1 MRKITSENITE
12 LKDKQERYESILK
25 EMQPTVKKV
34 EEQIKIVEEENKIK
48 NFLNFKTIKQDSTNM
63 AQMIVD
69 NIVDTIVVA
78 NLDYN
83 FSEEDAQERSGS
95 KDLRIRK
102 LSDVH
107 LFSKVLYQ
115 VEINDYAVTKLTQ
128 LIDEGNVA
136 PRNFEVLS
144 DLLKTSI
151 ELEKFAIQFQNIL
164 EVTYLNLQEAYIL
177 QRNLN
182 NQLVGKNK
190 EVKALIEN
198 TEEPEIVRIKSANIC
213 DYLDEVDESS
223 EKQYFKKN

>member
-25 EMQPTVKKV
+25 DMQPTVKKV

-69 NIVDTIVVA
+69 NIINTIVIA

-83 FSEEDAQERSGS
+83 FSEEDAQERLGS

-164 EVTYLNLQEAYIL
+164 EVTYRNLQEAYIL

-182 NQLVGKNK
+182 NQLAGKNK

-223 EKQYFKKN
+223 EKQ

>member
-25 EMQPTVKKV
+25 DMQPTVKKV

-83 FSEEDAQERSGS
+83 FSEEDAQERLGS

-115 VEINDYAVTKLTQ
+115 VEINDYAITKLTQ

-164 EVTYLNLQEAYIL
+164 EVTYRNLQEAYIL

-213 DYLDEVDESS
+213 DYLDEVDESF
-223 EKQYFKKN
+223 ENNKKN

>member
-1 MRKITSENITE
+1 MRKITSENIAE

-25 EMQPTVKKV
+25 DMQPTVKKV

-83 FSEEDAQERSGS
+83 FSEEDAQERLGS

-164 EVTYLNLQEAYIL
+164 EVTYRNLQEAYIL

-182 NQLVGKNK
+182 NQLAGKNK

-223 EKQYFKKN
+223 EKQ

>member
-1 MRKITSENITE
+1 MRKITSENIAE

-25 EMQPTVKKV
+25 DMQPTVKKV

-48 NFLNFKTIKQDSTNM
+48 NFLNFKTIKQDSTNL

-83 FSEEDAQERSGS
+83 FSEEDAQERLGS

-164 EVTYLNLQEAYIL
+164 EVTYRNLQEAYIL

-182 NQLVGKNK
+182 NQLAGKNK

-223 EKQYFKKN
+223 ENNKKN

>member
-25 EMQPTVKKV
+25 DMQPTVKKV

-83 FSEEDAQERSGS
+83 FSEEDAQERLGS

-164 EVTYLNLQEAYIL
+164 EVTYRNLQEAYIL

-182 NQLVGKNK
+182 NQLAGKNK
-190 EVKALIEN
+190 EIKALIEN

-213 DYLDEVDESS
+213 DYLDEVD
-223 EKQYFKKN
+223 

>member
-1 MRKITSENITE
+1 MRKITSENIAE

-25 EMQPTVKKV
+25 DMQPTVKKV

-48 NFLNFKTIKQDSTNM
+48 NFLNFKTIKQDSTNL

-83 FSEEDAQERSGS
+83 FSEEDAQERLGS

-151 ELEKFAIQFQNIL
+151 ELEKFSIQFQNIL
-164 EVTYLNLQEAYIL
+164 EVTYRNLQEAYIL

-182 NQLVGKNK
+182 NQLAGKNK

-223 EKQYFKKN
+223 EKQ

>member
-25 EMQPTVKKV
+25 DMQPTVKKV

-83 FSEEDAQERSGS
+83 FSEEDAQERLGS

-164 EVTYLNLQEAYIL
+164 EVTYRNLQEAYIL

-223 EKQYFKKN
+223 KKQ

>member
-25 EMQPTVKKV
+25 DMQPTVKKV

-83 FSEEDAQERSGS
+83 FSEEDAQERLGS
-95 KDLRIRK
+95 RDLRIRK

-164 EVTYLNLQEAYIL
+164 EVTYRNLQEAYIL

-182 NQLVGKNK
+182 NQLAGKNK

-223 EKQYFKKN
+223 EKQ

>member
-1 MRKITSENITE
+1 MRKITSENIAE

-25 EMQPTVKKV
+25 DMQPTVKKV

-83 FSEEDAQERSGS
+83 FSEEDAQERLGS

-164 EVTYLNLQEAYIL
+164 EVTYRNLQEAYVL

-182 NQLVGKNK
+182 NQLAGKNK

-223 EKQYFKKN
+223 EKQ

>member
-25 EMQPTVKKV
+25 DMRPTVKKV

-83 FSEEDAQERSGS
+83 FSEEDAQERLGS

-164 EVTYLNLQEAYIL
+164 EVTYRNLQEAYIL

-182 NQLVGKNK
+182 NQLAGKNK

-223 EKQYFKKN
+223 EKQ

>member
-1 MRKITSENITE
+1 MRKITSENIAE

-25 EMQPTVKKV
+25 DMQPTVKKV

-48 NFLNFKTIKQDSTNM
+48 NFLNFKTIKQDSTNL

-83 FSEEDAQERSGS
+83 FSEEDAQERLGS

-164 EVTYLNLQEAYIL
+164 EVTYRNLQEAYIL

-182 NQLVGKNK
+182 NQLAGKNK

-223 EKQYFKKN
+223 EKQ

>member
-1 MRKITSENITE
+1 MRKITSENIAE

-25 EMQPTVKKV
+25 DMQPTVKKV

-48 NFLNFKTIKQDSTNM
+48 NFLNFKTIKQDSTNL

-83 FSEEDAQERSGS
+83 FSEEDAQERLGS

-164 EVTYLNLQEAYIL
+164 EVTYRNLQEAYIL

-182 NQLVGKNK
+182 NQLAGKNK
-190 EVKALIEN
+190 EVKALVEN

-223 EKQYFKKN
+223 EKQ

>member
-25 EMQPTVKKV
+25 DMRPTVKKV

-48 NFLNFKTIKQDSTNM
+48 NFLNFKTIKQDSTDM

-83 FSEEDAQERSGS
+83 FSEEDAQERLGS
-95 KDLRIRK
+95 KDLKIRK

-115 VEINDYAVTKLTQ
+115 VEINDYAITKLTQ

-164 EVTYLNLQEAYIL
+164 EVTYRNLQEAYIL

-182 NQLVGKNK
+182 NQLAGKNK

-213 DYLDEVDESS
+213 DYLDEVDEVDESS
-223 EKQYFKKN
+223 EKQ

>member
-83 FSEEDAQERSGS
+83 FSEEDAQERLGS

-164 EVTYLNLQEAYIL
+164 EVTYRNLQEAYIL

-182 NQLVGKNK
+182 NQLAGKNK

-223 EKQYFKKN
+223 EKQ

>member
-25 EMQPTVKKV
+25 DMQPTVKKV

-83 FSEEDAQERSGS
+83 FSEEDAQERLGS

-164 EVTYLNLQEAYIL
+164 EVTYRNLQEAYIL

-182 NQLVGKNK
+182 NQLAGKNK

-223 EKQYFKKN
+223 EKQ

>member
-25 EMQPTVKKV
+25 DMQPTVKKV

-83 FSEEDAQERSGS
+83 FSEEDAQERLGS

-164 EVTYLNLQEAYIL
+164 EVTYRNLQEAYIL

-182 NQLVGKNK
+182 NQLTGKNK

-223 EKQYFKKN
+223 EKQ

>member
-25 EMQPTVKKV
+25 DMQPTVKKV

-69 NIVDTIVVA
+69 NIVNTIVVA

-83 FSEEDAQERSGS
+83 FSEEDAQERLGS

-164 EVTYLNLQEAYIL
+164 EVTYRNLQEAYIL

-182 NQLVGKNK
+182 NQLAGENK

-198 TEEPEIVRIKSANIC
+198 TGEPEIVRIKSANIC

-223 EKQYFKKN
+223 EK

>member
-25 EMQPTVKKV
+25 DMQPTVKKV

-69 NIVDTIVVA
+69 NIVNTIVVA

-83 FSEEDAQERSGS
+83 FSEEDAQERLGS

-164 EVTYLNLQEAYIL
+164 EVTYRNLQEAYIL

-198 TEEPEIVRIKSANIC
+198 TGEPEIVRIKSANIC

-223 EKQYFKKN
+223 EKQ

>member
-1 MRKITSENITE
+1 MRKITSENIAE

-25 EMQPTVKKV
+25 DMQPTVKKV

-83 FSEEDAQERSGS
+83 FSEEDAQERLGS

-164 EVTYLNLQEAYIL
+164 EVTYRNLQEAYIL

-223 EKQYFKKN
+223 EKQ

>member
-1 MRKITSENITE
+1 MRKITSENIAE

-25 EMQPTVKKV
+25 DMQPTVKKV

-83 FSEEDAQERSGS
+83 FSEEDAQERLGS

-115 VEINDYAVTKLTQ
+115 VEINDYAITKLTQ

-164 EVTYLNLQEAYIL
+164 EVTYRNLQEAYIL

-182 NQLVGKNK
+182 NQLAGKNK

-213 DYLDEVDESS
+213 DYLDEVDEVDESF
-223 EKQYFKKN
+223 EKQ

>member
-25 EMQPTVKKV
+25 DMQPTVKKV

-83 FSEEDAQERSGS
+83 FSEEDAQERLGS

-164 EVTYLNLQEAYIL
+164 EVTYRNLQEAYIL

-223 EKQYFKKN
+223 EKQ

>member
-25 EMQPTVKKV
+25 DMRPTVKKV

-83 FSEEDAQERSGS
+83 FSEEDAQERLGS

-115 VEINDYAVTKLTQ
+115 VEINDYAITKLTQ

-164 EVTYLNLQEAYIL
+164 EVTYRNLQEAYVL

-182 NQLVGKNK
+182 NQLAGKNK

-223 EKQYFKKN
+223 EKQ

>member
-25 EMQPTVKKV
+25 DMQPTVKKV

-83 FSEEDAQERSGS
+83 FSEEDAQERLGS

-164 EVTYLNLQEAYIL
+164 EVTYRNLQEAYIL

-182 NQLVGKNK
+182 NQLAGKNK

-213 DYLDEVDESS
+213 DYLDEVD
-223 EKQYFKKN
+223 

>member
-25 EMQPTVKKV
+25 DMQPTVKKV

-69 NIVDTIVVA
+69 NIINTIVIA

-83 FSEEDAQERSGS
+83 FSEEDAQERLGS

-164 EVTYLNLQEAYIL
+164 EVTYRNLQEAYIL

-182 NQLVGKNK
+182 NQLAGKNK

-213 DYLDEVDESS
+213 DYLDEVDETS
-223 EKQYFKKN
+223 EKQ

>member
-1 MRKITSENITE
+1 MRKITSENIAE

-25 EMQPTVKKV
+25 DMQPTVKKV

-83 FSEEDAQERSGS
+83 FSEEDAQERLGS
-95 KDLRIRK
+95 EDLRIRK

-164 EVTYLNLQEAYIL
+164 EVTYRNLQEAYIL

-182 NQLVGKNK
+182 NQLAGKNK

-223 EKQYFKKN
+223 ENNKKN

>member
-1 MRKITSENITE
+1 MRKITSENIAE

-25 EMQPTVKKV
+25 DMQPTVKKV

-48 NFLNFKTIKQDSTNM
+48 NFLNFKTIKQDSTNL

-83 FSEEDAQERSGS
+83 FSEEDAQERLGS

-164 EVTYLNLQEAYIL
+164 EVTYRNLQEAYIL

-182 NQLVGKNK
+182 NQLAGKNK

-213 DYLDEVDESS
+213 DYLDDVDESS
-223 EKQYFKKN
+223 EKQ

>member
-1 MRKITSENITE
+1 MRKITSENITQ

-83 FSEEDAQERSGS
+83 FSEEDAQERLGS

-164 EVTYLNLQEAYIL
+164 EVTYRNLQEAYIL

-182 NQLVGKNK
+182 NQLAGKNK

-223 EKQYFKKN
+223 ENNKKN